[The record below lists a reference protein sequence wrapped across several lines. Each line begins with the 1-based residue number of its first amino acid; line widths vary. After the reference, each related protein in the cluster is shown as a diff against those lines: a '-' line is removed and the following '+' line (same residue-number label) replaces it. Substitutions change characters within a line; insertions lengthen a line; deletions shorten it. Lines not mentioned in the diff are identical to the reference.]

1 MTPCPS
7 ILINSMNVQVS
18 VVMIKSLKDLFV
30 FLSKLFLEFCLFASV
45 SMAYPSFFLIYC
57 FCLERAFEV
66 VKRVN
71 KWAGRF

>member
-30 FLSKLFLEFCLFASV
+30 FLSKLFLEFVFLHL
-45 SMAYPSFFLIYC
+45 SMAYPYVFLIYC

-66 VKRVN
+66 VRRVN